1 MTKEKED
8 EVRELVG
15 DLLGEVFNL
24 TAEGRK
30 TLDKLADTLGL
41 QL

>member
-24 TAEGRK
+24 TDEGRK
-30 TLDKLADTLGL
+30 KLDKLADTLGL
-41 QL
+41 K